1 MPDLFPVIDV
11 TDWELVENEVLGAN
25 PKIWVRMPDGGR
37 DRQDDWLFK
46 PVVVPESTGLAQG
59 EDWAE
64 KIVSELGGLLGVPC
78 APVDLARRAGVR
90 GSISRNVVPPG
101 WDRVL
106 GSDLLFVTEPSY
118 RGPFLDSDGRERRPK
133 GRPGHSP
140 AVIAAALEQC
150 DAPAGSGLP
159 SGLSAFAGYVV
170 LDAWVANQDR
180 HDQKWAVLR
189 SAVEQRPLVLAPS
202 YDHASSI
209 GFNLADDKR
218 SRELAR
224 AGGLGQF
231 VSRARADRF
240 EHDPSMPKAQRPT
253 LVDIANQVLRIA
265 GSEVEAHW
273 LDTLE
278 QLGTG
283 DVERIVNSVPELSE
297 VARTFI
303 LELLDANRRR
313 LLDVR

>member
-1 MPDLFPVIDV
+1 MADLFPTIDV
-11 TDWELVENEVLGAN
+11 TEWELVENEVLGAN
-25 PKIWVRMPDGGR
+25 PKIWLRRPGGGR

-46 PVVVPESTGLAQG
+46 PVVVPESTGCAQG

-90 GSISRNVVPPG
+90 GSVSRNVVPPG

-106 GSDLLFVTEPSY
+106 GSDLLSATEPSY
-118 RGPFLDSDGRERRPK
+118 RGPFLDSDGRERRPQ

-140 AVIAAALEQC
+140 AAIAAALDGC
-150 DAPAGSGLP
+150 DAPAVSGLA
-159 SGLSAFAGYVV
+159 SGLSAFAGFVV

-180 HDQKWAVLR
+180 HDQNWAVLR
-189 SAVEQRPLVLAPS
+189 SAVESRPYVLAPS

-209 GFNLADDKR
+209 GFNLTDDR
-218 SRELAR
+218 RASELAR
-224 AGGLGQF
+224 TDGLAHF

-240 EHDPSMPKAQRPT
+240 EHDPSIPKSQRPT
-253 LVDIANQVLRIA
+253 LVDVARRLLQIA
-265 GSEVEAHW
+265 GSEVETHW
-273 LDTLE
+273 LDAVE
-278 QLGTG
+278 RVDVR

-303 LELLDANRRR
+303 LELLDVNRRR